1 MDSSEVRV
9 TNPKTGG
16 QKGQKLA
23 RYDLIPPRAIEA
35 LAEHYGRGARKY
47 ADRNWEKGV
56 DWSLSFAALQRHV
69 WAWWNGEETDDEGN
83 SHLAAAMWHVAA
95 LIEYGAT
102 HPELD
107 DRPQPQ
113 SLKDWI
119 WKDVFIET
127 NKHRLAE
134 VARQATDAE
143 RLFFHRV
150 ERPGDLPGHEARLIN
165 YSNFEWSNANRE
177 GWLTPAGRDAD
188 AMLDAEDEF
197 DEDFLAYLDWR
208 DGVDEPAAKV
218 WGLPGGPRYLAWRDT
233 R

>member
-1 MDSSEVRV
+1 MDSSEVRI

-35 LAEHYGRGARKY
+35 LAEHYGRGAQKY

-56 DWSLSFAALQRHV
+56 DWSLSFAAMQRHV
-69 WAWWNGEETDDEGN
+69 WAWWNGEEADNDGN

-95 LIEYGAT
+95 LIEYGHT

-107 DRPQPQ
+107 DRP
-113 SLKDWI
+113 
-119 WKDVFIET
+119 
-127 NKHRLAE
+127 
-134 VARQATDAE
+134 RQQ
-143 RLFFHRV
+143 
-150 ERPGDLPGHEARLIN
+150 
-165 YSNFEWSNANRE
+165 EW
-177 GWLTPAGRDAD
+177 
-188 AMLDAEDEF
+188 DAEDKF

-208 DGVDEPAAKV
+208 DGFHERNLVAGA
-218 WGLPGGPRYLAWRDT
+218 LNNLFAWKDT